1 LGQELPSDAG
11 GCRDDAG
18 RVPHVR
24 RAASFRRGFAATLLL
39 DLPARALGMATL
51 VVLVRGLP
59 VASFAQYA
67 LLLALVGVAAG
78 AAGGGVRM
86 RYIRLTAERDSRG
99 LDPSGRPSFAGAL
112 LTTTGLMLGV
122 TVVGLAGGQLAA
134 AAGNSA
140 YGPALVLSAGV
151 FATGSAASDLAI
163 AHFQALRRFTLAGSL
178 GVLRSAT
185 LLVVAVVVV
194 ATPLHASPPA
204 MLMTFAGAMIAF
216 GLALCA
222 PMLRADLRERR
233 LRGQRLWLG
242 AEERWLTGYYMA
254 AAGFAYVDLLV
265 AGALLHEEQIAS
277 LGAALR
283 YLSLVLGA
291 MPALGAI
298 LRVRTSQMDILDSA
312 ARQREVLLGWLRRTW
327 PAGVVALGAAVALT
341 PLVVPLIDGGRYPD
355 SVIVLQILL
364 TTALAAYLTAPG
376 VSIVIAQLRAAWLA
390 RAFAIGLV
398 VNFAGDVLVARPLG
412 VVGIAVVSSAVYV
425 ALDAATVIAAV
436 RGARATATAVRPD
449 AGLRPSPGA

>member
-1 LGQELPSDAG
+1 M
-11 GCRDDAG
+11 
-18 RVPHVR
+18 V
-24 RAASFRRGFAATLLL
+24 
-39 DLPARALGMATL
+39 TL

-59 VASFAQYA
+59 VAGFAQYA

-99 LDPSGRPSFAGAL
+99 LEASGRPSFAGAL
-112 LTTTGLMLGV
+112 LTTAGLMLGL
-122 TVVGLAGGQLAA
+122 TVVALAGGQLAA
-134 AAGNSA
+134 AAGSSA
-140 YGPALVLSAGV
+140 YGAVLVLSAGV
-151 FATGSAASDLAI
+151 FAVGSAASELAI
-163 AHFQALRRFTLAGSL
+163 AHFQALRRFVLAGSL

-194 ATPLHASPPA
+194 ATPLHESASA
-204 MLMTFAGAMIAF
+204 MLPAFAGAMVAF

-222 PMLRADLRERR
+222 PMLYADLRERR

-242 AEERWLTGYYMA
+242 SEERWLTGYYMA

-265 AGALLHEEQIAS
+265 AGALLDEEQIAT
-277 LGAALR
+277 LGAGLR

-312 ARQREVLLGWLRRTW
+312 ARQREMLLGWLRRTW
-327 PAGVVALGAAVALT
+327 PAGVVALVAALALT
-341 PLVVPLIDGGRYPD
+341 PLVVPLIDGGRYPG
-355 SVIVLQILL
+355 SVIALQIFL
-364 TTALAAYLTAPG
+364 TTALAAYLTAPA

-390 RAFAIGLV
+390 RAFALGLL
-398 VNFAGDVLVARPLG
+398 VNLVGDVLVARPFG
-412 VVGIAVVSSAVYV
+412 VVGIAAVSSAMYV
-425 ALDAATVIAAV
+425 ALDVATVISAV
-436 RGARATATAVRPD
+436 RGTRPTATAVRP
-449 AGLRPSPGA
+449 GRRRPSAEPREMT